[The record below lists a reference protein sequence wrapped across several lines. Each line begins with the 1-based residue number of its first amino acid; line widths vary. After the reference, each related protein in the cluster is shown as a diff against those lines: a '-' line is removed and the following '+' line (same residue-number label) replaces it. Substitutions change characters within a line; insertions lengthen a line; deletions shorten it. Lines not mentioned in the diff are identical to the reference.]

1 MPALPQS
8 LKACRPRLLLLTS
21 LAALCACSPL
31 NRDRP
36 HAEGAGGVRQIRDEI
51 GRQVAIK
58 PDPRR
63 IVSLAP
69 NLTETLFALGLG
81 ERVVGVTSYCDY
93 PAEARA
99 KEKVGDTL
107 RPNLERLI
115 ALKPDLVLI
124 TTSSQL
130 ESLTRQLGQLGTPIY
145 VTNPRTVVG
154 VVESIRKLGEVTGAG
169 ARAEE
174 IAAAMERRVDEVRRQ
189 VAGRPEPRVL
199 YVLQNSPLITAGRGT
214 FISDLI
220 RLAGGKS
227 ISGEEAA
234 DYPQFSRETVIAR
247 APEVIII
254 PASHGTELV
263 NEDAVRREFAA
274 TPAVRENRVARV
286 NPDVIDRPGPRIV
299 EGLEAV
305 ARALHPR
312 AVK

>member
-36 HAEGAGGVRQIRDEI
+36 HAEGAGGVRQITDEI

-154 VVESIRKLGEVTGAG
+154 VVESIRKLGGVTGAG

-199 YVLQNSPLITAGRGT
+199 YVLQNSPLITAGRDT